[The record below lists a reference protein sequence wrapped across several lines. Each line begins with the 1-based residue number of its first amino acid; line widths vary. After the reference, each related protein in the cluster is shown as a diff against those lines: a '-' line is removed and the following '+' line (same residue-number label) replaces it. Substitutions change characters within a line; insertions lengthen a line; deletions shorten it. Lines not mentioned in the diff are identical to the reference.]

1 MNKKIIT
8 GIVAVIVIMGI
19 GVGGYFLLSNKAT
32 TEAPTE
38 TKEPEEQVNVGNDT
52 TPTNKDGKKSLVVYF
67 SVPETDDPNKKMTT
81 EEDNSAIVVDG
92 KVLGNT
98 QYVAM
103 LIAENTGGDL
113 YRIEP
118 KTPYTTNHKDLVDL
132 AKEEQ
137 NKNVRPEIKN
147 KISNFDDYDIIYV
160 GYPIWWSD
168 MPQILYT
175 FFELYDFNGKT
186 VIPFSTHGESGL
198 AGTVSTIKSKL
209 SGATVES
216 NAFTMSR
223 NNMEQAPEEVKS
235 WLKEIDRLD

>member
-1 MNKKIIT
+1 MNKKVII
-8 GIVAVIVIMGI
+8 GIIIAILL
-19 GVGGYFLLSNKAT
+19 VGGLGYLLFSNKASLNS
-32 TEAPTE
+32 PTE
-38 TKEPEEQVNVGNDT
+38 TRQPEEEIKVGDDNSGL
-52 TPTNKDGKKSLVVYF
+52 NKDGKKSLVVYF

-81 EEDNSAIVVDG
+81 EEENSAIVVDG

-98 QYVAM
+98 EYAAK
-103 LIAENTGGDL
+103 LIKDNTGADI

-118 KTPYTTNHKDLVDL
+118 KNPYTTNHSDLVSL

-137 NKNVRPEIKN
+137 EKDVRPEIKT

-186 VIPFSTHGESGL
+186 VIHFSTHGGSGL
-198 AGTVSTIKSKL
+198 AGTVSTIKNKL
-209 SGATVES
+209 TGATVIQ
-216 NAFTMSR
+216 NAFTISR
-223 NNMEQAPEEVKS
+223 NNMEQAPTEIES
-235 WLKEIDRLD
+235 WLKEINMIN